1 MLFLTSKELDIKL
14 NSKKRDFLISISI
27 IFTFSIIII
36 LYLNYF
42 FITKFGLNQD
52 NFVYIIIPLIIV
64 GLAIF
69 LSFSISILK
78 PLFKSDE
85 KLQQSIKETIHELN
99 IPVSTIKMNT
109 QLLQKSIS
117 DEKSLKR
124 LERIEQASNNLL
136 KLYENM
142 EYDIKKE
149 IDRIENQ
156 EFYLDEIIS
165 KSCDKVDDIRKNII
179 ITTTVPNIKLF
190 TDING
195 FEKIIDNLIFNAIKH
210 NIKDN
215 PKIDIN
221 YKDNILSIYNTGEKI
236 DTKNLFIVFDKYF
249 QEDSSKDGFGLG
261 LAMVKEF
268 CDKNKIIIN
277 IDTLETGNKFNL
289 NLKNILN

>member
-1 MLFLTSKELDIKL
+1 M

-27 IFTFSIIII
+27 VFTFTIIII

-42 FITKFGLNQD
+42 FISKFGLNQD
-52 NFVYIIIPLIIV
+52 NFVFIIIPLIIV
-64 GLAIF
+64 GLGIF

-109 QLLQKSIS
+109 QLLQKTIS

-124 LERIEQASNNLL
+124 LDRINQASNNLL

-142 EYDIKKE
+142 EYDIKKQ
-149 IDRIENQ
+149 IDKIEKQ
-156 EFYLDEIIS
+156 EFYLDEVIAN
-165 KSCDKVDDIRKNII
+165 SCEKFDDIKKNTI
-179 ITTTVPNIKLF
+179 ITTNIPNIKLYS
-190 TDING
+190 DLNG
-195 FEKIIDNLIFNAIKH
+195 FEKTIDNLISNAIKH

-215 PKIDIN
+215 PFVNIEYQN
-221 YKDNILSIYNTGEKI
+221 GILSVFNTGEKI
-236 DTKNLFIVFDKYF
+236 DTKNLFIVFDRYF

-268 CDKNKIIIN
+268 CDKNKITIN
-277 IDTLETGNKFNL
+277 IDTLENGNRFNL
-289 NLKNILN
+289 NLKNIL

>member
-1 MLFLTSKELDIKL
+1 M

-27 IFTFSIIII
+27 IFTFSLIII

-42 FITKFGLNQD
+42 FISKFGLNQD
-52 NFVYIIIPLIIV
+52 NFIYIIIPLIIL

-99 IPVSTIKMNT
+99 IPVSTIKMNA
-109 QLLQKSIS
+109 QLLQKTIS

-124 LERIEQASNNLL
+124 LDRINQASNNLL

-142 EYDIKKE
+142 EYNIKKE
-149 IDRIENQ
+149 IDKIDKQ
-156 EFYLDEIIS
+156 EFFLDEIIAT
-165 KSCDKVDDIRKNII
+165 SCEKFDDIKKNTI
-179 ITTTVPNIKLF
+179 ITTNVANIKLF
-190 TDING
+190 TDLNG
-195 FEKIIDNLIFNAIKH
+195 FEKTIDNLISNAIKH
-210 NIKDN
+210 NIKEN
-215 PKIDIN
+215 PLIN
-221 YKDNILSIYNTGEKI
+221 IEYKNQILSVYNTGEKI
-236 DTKNLFIVFDKYF
+236 DTKNLFIVVDKYF

-268 CDKNKIIIN
+268 CDKNKITIN
-277 IDTLETGNKFNL
+277 IDTFENGNSFNL
-289 NLKNILN
+289 NLKNIIF

>member
-1 MLFLTSKELDIKL
+1 M

-27 IFTFSIIII
+27 IFTFCLVII

-42 FITKFGLNQD
+42 FISKFGLNQD
-52 NFVYIIIPLIIV
+52 NFIYIIVPLIIL

-85 KLQQSIKETIHELN
+85 KLEQSIKETIHELN

-109 QLLQKSIS
+109 QLLEKTIK

-124 LERIEQASNNLL
+124 LERIKQASNNLL

-142 EYDIKKE
+142 EYNIKKE
-149 IDRIENQ
+149 IDKIDKQ
-156 EFYLDEIIS
+156 EFFLDEIIKIS
-165 KSCDKVDDIRKNII
+165 IDKFDDIKKDTKILVD
-179 ITTTVPNIKLF
+179 VPNITVKS
-190 TDING
+190 DING
-195 FEKIIDNLIFNAIKH
+195 FIKTIDNLISNAIKY
-210 NIKDN
+210 NKKEN
-215 PKIDIN
+215 PIVEIS
-221 YKDNILSIYNTGEKI
+221 YKNSILSIYNSGEKI

-249 QEDSSKDGFGLG
+249 QENPSNDGFGLG

-277 IDTLETGNKFNL
+277 IETLEFGNKFNL
-289 NLKNILN
+289 NLKNIII